1 MLAPK
6 KFLFISLFLTS
17 SLLCAQTVRVTKSE
31 QRVKGENAFGY
42 STSLESAKGEVNA
55 SLLKY
60 MRTFGKPKQQ
70 DDLIVVPE
78 TTLNGQTYAKP
89 LYAAVSGSGAAA
101 KAWIGV
107 SLKDWSTDSANV
119 TTQLEGLVKTF
130 GVNFYRDKIQAQID
144 EAQQAVEAVDKQQQR
159 NLNED
164 KNLRQKIDN
173 NKNEYEQLKKALE
186 NNRADSVNL
195 FLRLDENMKSKDSL
209 QLVSE
214 KVKKALEFQKE
225 RQRKVN

>member
-1 MLAPK
+1 ML
-6 KFLFISLFLTS
+6 S
-17 SLLCAQTVRVTKSE
+17 AQTVVVNKTE

-42 STSLESAKGEVNA
+42 STNLDATKGEVNA

-70 DDLIVVPE
+70 DDLIVVTE
-78 TTLNGQTYAKP
+78 TTLNGQTYEKP
-89 LYAAVSGSGAAA
+89 LYAIATGSGATV
-101 KAWIGV
+101 KAWVGV
-107 SLKDWSTDSANV
+107 SLQDWSTDSANV

-144 EAQQAVEAVDKQQQR
+144 EAQQAVVAVDKQQQR
-159 NLNED
+159 NLNEN
-164 KNLRQKIDN
+164 KNLQQKIAN
-173 NKNEYEQLKKALE
+173 NKNEYEQLKRALQS
-186 NNRADSVNL
+186 NRTDSVNL
-195 FLRLDENMKSKDSL
+195 FLKLDENKKSKDSL

>member
-6 KFLFISLFLTS
+6 KFFSICLFLTS
-17 SLLCAQTVRVTKSE
+17 TLLCAQTVTVTKSE
-31 QRVKGENAFGY
+31 QRVKGENAIGY
-42 STSLESAKGEVNA
+42 STSLEAAKGEVNA
-55 SLLKY
+55 SLMKY

-70 DDLIVVPE
+70 NDLIAVPE
-78 TTLNGQTYAKP
+78 TTLNGKTYAKP
-89 LYAAVSGSGAAA
+89 LYALVSGSGATA

-107 SLKDWSTDSANV
+107 SVKDWSTDSANV
-119 TTQLEGLVKTF
+119 TTQLEGLLKTF

-159 NLNED
+159 NLNEN
-164 KNLRQKIDN
+164 KNLQQKIVN
-173 NKNEYEQLKKALE
+173 NKNEYEQLKRALQ
-186 NNRADSVNL
+186 NNRTDSVSL
-195 FLRLDENMKSKDSL
+195 FLKMDENKKSKDSL
-209 QLVSE
+209 QMVSE

>member
-6 KFLFISLFLTS
+6 KFLSIGLFLTS
-17 SLLCAQTVRVTKSE
+17 SVLCAQTVTVTKSQ

-42 STSLESAKGEVNA
+42 STSLDAVKGEVNA

-78 TTLNGQTYAKP
+78 TTLNGQTFAKP
-89 LYAAVSGSGAAA
+89 LYAIVTGAGAAA

-107 SLKDWSTDSANV
+107 SLKDWSADSANV
-119 TTQLEGLVKTF
+119 PTQLEGFVKTF

-159 NLNED
+159 NLNEN
-164 KNLRQKIDN
+164 KTLQQKIAN
-173 NKNEYEQLKKALE
+173 NKNEYEQLKKALQ
-186 NNRADSVNL
+186 NNRADSVSL
-195 FLRLDENMKSKDSL
+195 FLKLDENQKSKDSL
-209 QLVSE
+209 QMVSE

>member
-1 MLAPK
+1 MLTPK
-6 KFLFISLFLTS
+6 KFLSISLFLTS
-17 SLLCAQTVRVTKSE
+17 SVLCAQTVTVTKTE
-31 QRVKGENAFGY
+31 HRIKGENAFGY
-42 STSLESAKGEVNA
+42 STSLDAAKGEVNA

-70 DDLIVVPE
+70 DDLIVVSE

-89 LYAAVSGSGAAA
+89 IYAMATGGGATA

-107 SLKDWSTDSANV
+107 SLKDWTSDSANV

-159 NLNED
+159 NLNEN
-164 KNLRQKIDN
+164 KNLQQKIVN
-173 NKNEYEQLKKALE
+173 NKNEFEQLKRALQ
-186 NNRADSVNL
+186 NNRTDSVSL
-195 FLRLDENMKSKDSL
+195 FLKMEENKKSKDSL
-209 QLVSE
+209 QMVSE